1 MAKKTKAKQPV
12 KLMKASAVAEIAPP
26 VWMVTKPV

>member
-1 MAKKTKAKQPV
+1 MAQKTKAKPV
-12 KLMKASAVAEIAPP
+12 KRMKVSAVAEIAPP

>member
-1 MAKKTKAKQPV
+1 MAQKNGATQGPKRM
-12 KLMKASAVAEIAPP
+12 KLSAVAEIAPP

>member
-1 MAKKTKAKQPV
+1 MAKKTKAKPV
-12 KLMKASAVAEIAPP
+12 KRMKASAVAEIAPP

>member
-1 MAKKTKAKQPV
+1 MAQKMEAKPV
-12 KLMKASAVAEIAPP
+12 KRMKLSAVTEIAPP